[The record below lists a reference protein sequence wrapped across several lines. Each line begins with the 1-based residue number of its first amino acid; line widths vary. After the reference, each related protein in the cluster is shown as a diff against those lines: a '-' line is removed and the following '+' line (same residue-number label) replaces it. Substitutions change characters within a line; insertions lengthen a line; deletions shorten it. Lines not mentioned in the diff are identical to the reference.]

1 MYVKCEH
8 SQNYFKK
15 TECKVPSKTKSCQN
29 TDKKSVSSTS
39 NQRSR
44 PFTAVNK
51 QNSSQQ
57 SNRFAPL
64 STLQPDPDIN
74 TISSANEKCTMTRH
88 RNKNTIPLRVR
99 PKVRQKFVLWDDLSD
114 SRSDSSDT
122 SVESILREWD
132 TDSKCCQSNP
142 CCKKVNKNYN
152 KRQTSHK
159 SHKASQS
166 TSKKKTPPPIDW
178 DKIRRETS
186 NNKQTQTNE
195 EQSQGVDQ
203 PKAKNDNNQPR
214 MYNQL
219 VREEAHYNAKRD
231 PLKFETL
238 DNKIQVLIQ
247 GTLYEGLLDTGAD
260 LCSITEEIVRQNS
273 QLRSLPKYN
282 TKVQSAISA
291 CEDSP
296 VLFNYVIYPTVEVGT
311 FRVTLPFY
319 VSDNCTSSVILGVP
333 FMRRTKVHLD
343 FGPDSCTVTFN
354 NIVLTDNT
362 VVVPANS
369 TINVSSSPKAPNVPH
384 GPMLISTNLANRYG
398 SDLIPQD
405 IAVTV
410 SKHERSPV
418 FKIPVTNTTARDIEI
433 PANIR
438 IGYMI
443 FTVVYDRFDNPSG
456 DRFRLDRLTADN
468 IQNTGL
474 ARALHSLRNPNKT
487 PRQFADDTD
496 KTSNQETPASESYAP
511 VEHDLSGASHL
522 LPDQLAQ
529 LKALLLEYDDV
540 FLHSG
545 QKLSCTDVIEQHLNI
560 PKDTKPWPCRPLRM
574 NNTRLAILHECVK
587 DLLQQGIV
595 ESCESPYNNG
605 IVLVRKS
612 NGSNRLCLDCRSLN
626 ENITPIPVNPRP
638 MQDILA
644 SITPQAKFYSVFDFT
659 SAYFQIPLA
668 KEDRKYT
675 AFQTGHGQFCFRR
688 SVMGCN
694 ISSSTLVTAINK
706 LFQDML
712 HKEISFYLD
721 DGLCVTKTFDEH
733 LDILRKVFQRLRKA
747 KLMLGHKKCHW
758 LQTSATFLGHTI
770 SEEGIKPAVDKTD
783 AIAKF
788 AIPKTVKD
796 VKSVFIFQKICT
808 KF

>member
-15 TECKVPSKTKSCQN
+15 AECKVPSKTKNCQN

-88 RNKNTIPLRVR
+88 RNKNTIPLRVH
-99 PKVRQKFVLWDDLSD
+99 PKVRQKFVLLDDLSD

-122 SVESILREWD
+122 SVDTILREWD

-166 TSKKKTPPPIDW
+166 TSKKKTLPPIDW

-296 VLFNYVIYPTVEVGT
+296 VLFKYVIYPTVEVGT

-418 FKIPVTNTTARDIEI
+418 FQIPVTNTTARDIEI

-456 DRFRLDRLTADN
+456 DRFRLD
-468 IQNTGL
+468 
-474 ARALHSLRNPNKT
+474 
-487 PRQFADDTD
+487 
-496 KTSNQETPASESYAP
+496 
-511 VEHDLSGASHL
+511 
-522 LPDQLAQ
+522 
-529 LKALLLEYDDV
+529 
-540 FLHSG
+540 
-545 QKLSCTDVIEQHLNI
+545 KLYYLN
-560 PKDTKPWPCRPLRM
+560 M
-574 NNTRLAILHECVK
+574 
-587 DLLQQGIV
+587 
-595 ESCESPYNNG
+595 
-605 IVLVRKS
+605 
-612 NGSNRLCLDCRSLN
+612 
-626 ENITPIPVNPRP
+626 
-638 MQDILA
+638 MMF
-644 SITPQAKFYSVFDFT
+644 FY
-659 SAYFQIPLA
+659 
-668 KEDRKYT
+668 
-675 AFQTGHGQFCFRR
+675 
-688 SVMGCN
+688 
-694 ISSSTLVTAINK
+694 TLVKN
-706 LFQDML
+706 
-712 HKEISFYLD
+712 YL
-721 DGLCVTKTFDEH
+721 V
-733 LDILRKVFQRLRKA
+733 
-747 KLMLGHKKCHW
+747 LM
-758 LQTSATFLGHTI
+758 
-770 SEEGIKPAVDKTD
+770 
-783 AIAKF
+783 
-788 AIPKTVKD
+788 
-796 VKSVFIFQKICT
+796 
-808 KF
+808 